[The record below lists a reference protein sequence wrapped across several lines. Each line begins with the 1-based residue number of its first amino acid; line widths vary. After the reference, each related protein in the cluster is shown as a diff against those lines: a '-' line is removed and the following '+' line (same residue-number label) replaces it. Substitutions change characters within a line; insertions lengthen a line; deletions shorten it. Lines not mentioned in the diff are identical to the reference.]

1 MRAAELDAV
10 LVDAYG
16 TLMTLADPVPAL
28 AGVLDAHGAPRAT
41 AVVRAGVEAEIAYYA
56 PRASEGHDAA
66 SLLRLQRDCA
76 AVFLEVVDAPLD
88 PVAFAPAYVG
98 ALRFEELPG
107 VSTSLD
113 RARGLGLGLAV
124 VANWDLTLR
133 ERLAEVGLAR
143 FFPCV
148 VHAAGKPAPDGLLRA
163 AVELGV
169 APERALYIG
178 DTESDRVAAGNAGVH
193 FTPAPLPAALSTLT

>member
-28 AGVLDAHGAPRAT
+28 VDVLDAHGARRPA

-56 PRASEGHDAA
+56 PRASEGHDTA

-76 AVFLEVVDAPLD
+76 AVFLEAVDVPLD
-88 PVAFAPAYVG
+88 PGTFAPAYVG
-98 ALRFEELPG
+98 ALRFEQLPG
-107 VSTSLD
+107 VSDSLD
-113 RARGLGLGLAV
+113 RARRLGLGLAV
-124 VANWDLTLR
+124 VANWDLTLSD
-133 ERLAEVGLAR
+133 RLAEVGLAH

-163 AVELGV
+163 AAELAVEP
-169 APERALYIG
+169 ARALYVG
-178 DTESDRVAAGNAGVH
+178 DTEDDRVAARDAGVH
-193 FTPAPLPAALSTLT
+193 FAPAPLPAAVSALS

>member
-16 TLMTLADPVPAL
+16 TVMTLADPVPAL
-28 AGVLDAHGAPRAT
+28 VGVLDAHGTPRPA
-41 AVVRAGVEAEIAYYA
+41 AVVRAGEEAEIVYYA
-56 PRASEGHDAA
+56 PRASEGHDTA

-76 AVFLEVVDAPLD
+76 AVFLEAVDVPLD
-88 PVAFAPAYVG
+88 PGAFAPAYVG
-98 ALRFEELPG
+98 ALRFEQLPG
-107 VSTSLD
+107 VSASLN
-113 RARGLGLGLAV
+113 RARGLGLGLGV
-124 VANWDLTLR
+124 VANWDLTLS
-133 ERLAEVGLAR
+133 ERLAEVGLAH

-178 DTESDRVAAGNAGVH
+178 DTESDRVAASAAGVH
-193 FTPAPLPAALSTLT
+193 FAPAPLPAALSALT